1 MATNQQTNERANDL
15 TVNRFRYLVLAAALM
30 TFGLITMGGI
40 VRVTGSGLGCPDWPT
55 CHGQLIPPMR
65 MDAII
70 EYLHR
75 LIAALT
81 SPFILAS
88 AIVGWWKFRAVKWVS
103 RPPVIAVGLL
113 VVEIVLGAITVL
125 TELPPEIVAVH
136 LGTALTIFALMLTSA
151 VMAFARHHDPVQPDR
166 LAFRTPFARL
176 TVWTLAAIFV
186 VLISGALVA
195 GSGST
200 AGCIG
205 WPLCSGRL
213 IPTDA
218 HGWIHMIHRLIVGAS
233 SLLVVW
239 VLIAAWRT
247 QRTQR
252 SILSAATVFVVFFFA
267 QAFVGALKTTMGF
280 PILLLALHVA
290 TAAATWAAG
299 VVLVVVT
306 GLAARTLEEEHAD
319 AALPLDGTQRAR
331 DLLMLTRPIVVVLL
345 LVTAFAGM
353 VVGARALPSP
363 WIALWTLLGGALAAG
378 GAQAVNQYLDREI
391 DKLMQRTA
399 NRPIPSGRMMPA
411 EGLAF
416 GLALCVISFYL
427 IAGFVNL
434 LAALLALAGV
444 LYYVLIYTKILKH
457 TTAQNIVIGGGAGAI
472 PPLVGWAAAT
482 GKLDLAAWLLFAVIF
497 FWTPPHFWALALV
510 RRKDYERAGVPMFPV
525 VHGDY
530 ATYNQI
536 LIYTIELVAVTLIL
550 PIFGVAGLLYFVIAL
565 ALGGGLLYEA
575 WSLRKQGGNKPAWNM
590 YKYSSLYL
598 ALLMIALMTD
608 ALIKLPRL
616 P

>member
-1 MATNQQTNERANDL
+1 MTTTADQHTNEPTHSL
-15 TVNRFRYLVLAAALM
+15 TANRFRYLALSAALM

-81 SPFILAS
+81 SPVILAA
-88 AIVGWWKFRAVKWVS
+88 AIVGWWKFRAVKWIS
-103 RPPVIAVGLL
+103 RPPVVAVGLL

-136 LGTALTIFALMLTSA
+136 LGTALTILALMLAST
-151 VMAFARHHDPVQPDR
+151 VMAFARHHDPAQPDR

-176 TVWTLAAIFV
+176 TVWTLAAVFV

-195 GSGST
+195 GSGAT
-200 AGCIG
+200 AGCLG
-205 WPLCSGRL
+205 WPLCNGRL
-213 IPTDA
+213 IPADTR
-218 HGWIHMIHRLIVGAS
+218 GWIHMLHRLIVGAS
-233 SLLVVW
+233 SILVVW
-239 VLIAAWRT
+239 VLVAAWRT
-247 QRTQR
+247 QRTKR
-252 SILSAATVFVVFFFA
+252 SILSAATVFAVFFFA
-267 QAFVGALKTTMGF
+267 QAFVGAIKTTQGF
-280 PILLLALHVA
+280 PLTMLALHVA

-306 GLAARTLEEEHAD
+306 GLAARTAEQEQAD
-319 AALPLDGTQRAR
+319 AALPLDGKQRAQ
-331 DLLMLTRPIVVVLL
+331 DLLMLTRPIVVLLL

-363 WIALWTLLGGALAAG
+363 WLALWTLLGGALAAG

-399 NRPIPSGRMMPA
+399 NRPIPSGRMTPA

-416 GLALCVISFYL
+416 GLALCVMSFYL
-427 IAGFVNL
+427 VAGLVNL
-434 LAALLALAGV
+434 LAALLTLAGI
-444 LYYVLIYTKILKH
+444 LYYVLIYSKILKH
-457 TTAQNIVIGGGAGAI
+457 TTTNNIVIGGGAGAL

-510 RRKDYERAGVPMFPV
+510 RSKDYERAGVPMFPV
-525 VHGDY
+525 IHGEY

-536 LIYTIELVAVTLIL
+536 MIYTIELVIVTLLL
-550 PIFGVAGLLYFVIAL
+550 PIFGVAGLLYLVIAL
-565 ALGGGLLYEA
+565 ALGGGLIYAA
-575 WSLRKQGGNKPAWNM
+575 WALRKHGGNKPAWNM
-590 YKYSSLYL
+590 YKYSSMYL
-598 ALLMIALMTD
+598 AFLMIALMAD
-608 ALIKLPRL
+608 ALARGA
-616 P
+616 